1 MILHVFHRDTRIPDT
16 HTHTTRYAYATQF
29 TIPALQV
36 ANAALVRSEAAVA
49 DERTRGKECV
59 GDFSCATHDKKVLE
73 LLQQLAKGRA

>member
-1 MILHVFHRDTRIPDT
+1 
-16 HTHTTRYAYATQF
+16 
-29 TIPALQV
+29 V